1 MSGFC
6 FGDGQS
12 KRPGT
17 IVKKKEDFVH
27 TPTTNQYNK
36 QIGTLSSLAK

>member
-1 MSGFC
+1 MGK
-6 FGDGQS
+6 S

-17 IVKKKEDFVH
+17 IVKKKKDFGH

-36 QIGTLSSLAK
+36 QIGTPSSLAK